1 MANEKKVTFQKVAG
15 NYDKMFAAFGGMVVG
30 KALSHFLD
38 KAVTSPP
45 VQGLLGV
52 EMSEN
57 LSKYV
62 KPLVVAGVGM
72 TTYAVSKNQH
82 LKMAGIGCAGI
93 GVSELANAA
102 LGKDYLAGIAGL
114 GTQDDFEIIDIN
126 SGMPIPPATSFE
138 LPELKG
144 TMGAEAP
151 LNDYQEAFNDAEV
164 VSYEPVEELE
174 AA

>member
-1 MANEKKVTFQKVAG
+1 MADEKKKVTFQKVAG
-15 NYDKMFAAFGGMVVG
+15 NYDKMFAAFGGMVAG

-38 KAVTSPP
+38 KAITSPS
-45 VQGLLGV
+45 VQGLVGV

-57 LSKYV
+57 VSKYV
-62 KPLVVAGVGM
+62 KPLVVTGVGM

-102 LGKDYLAGIAGL
+102 LGKDYLAGISGL
-114 GTQDDFEIIDIN
+114 GTQDDDFEIIDIN
-126 SGMPIPPATSFE
+126 SGMPIPPATTFE
-138 LPELKG
+138 LPELSG
-144 TMGAEAP
+144 GAMGAETP
-151 LNDYQEAFNDAEV
+151 LNEYQEATEV
-164 VSYEPVEELE
+164 EYEPVEELE